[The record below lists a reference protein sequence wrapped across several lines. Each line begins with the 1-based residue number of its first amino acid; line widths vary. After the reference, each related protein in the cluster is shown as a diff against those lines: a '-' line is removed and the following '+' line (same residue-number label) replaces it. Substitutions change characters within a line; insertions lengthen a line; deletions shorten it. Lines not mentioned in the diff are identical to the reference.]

1 MHSIIAKVN
10 KLSERKKVAIV
21 RTGDR
26 VRVHQKVR
34 EGSKE
39 RVQVFEGV
47 VIKTAGGR
55 GINGS
60 FTVRRIASGVG
71 VEKSYPLHLPTLIK
85 VERLKSAK
93 VRQARIYYVRGLV
106 GKSARRMKGEKDS
119 IKVWED
125 IVAEKE
131 SAPVEI
137 PQAELDAIAAAEHAE
152 EKSEKEE
159 EMSESEAATQEKTST
174 AEPKPDAPTPQ
185 HSVGGTESRSESV
198 GKKKEDG
205 KP

>member
-10 KLSERKKVAIV
+10 KLSERKKVPIV

-39 RVQVFEGV
+39 RVQVFEGL

-71 VEKSYPLHLPTLIK
+71 VEKSFPLHLPTLIK

-93 VRQARIYYVRGLV
+93 VSQARIYYVRGLI
-106 GKSARRMKGEKDS
+106 GKSARRMKGEKDNV
-119 IKVWED
+119 KVWED
-125 IVAEKE
+125 VVAEKE

-137 PQAELDAIAAAEHAE
+137 PQAELDAMKAAEHAE
-152 EKSEKEE
+152 EKSEKEDE
-159 EMSESEAATQEKTST
+159 ASAAEASRDEKSDSENIAENKSSEKTS
-174 AEPKPDAPTPQ
+174 Q
-185 HSVGGTESRSESV
+185 NSES
-198 GKKKEDG
+198 KE
-205 KP
+205 